1 MRYSDSGEEGEE
13 AEIEKLEADKLRRN
27 VPCLPDELFD
37 RLPDFLKRGL
47 THVRNKRERD
57 ILLLSMIT
65 NISGCLPGGEDEL
78 WRNGLFRRSLP
89 GGFSRFG
96 QRKRGDATGGNSA
109 RSHSGVLR

>member
-1 MRYSDSGEEGEE
+1 MRYSEPNEGEE
-13 AEIEKLEADKLRRN
+13 EAELEKLEADKLRRE

-65 NISGCLPGGEDEL
+65 NISGCLPGVRMNYGEWFIPPISTWWL
-78 WRNGLFRRSLP
+78 WPVRAEE
-89 GGFSRFG
+89 
-96 QRKRGDATGGNSA
+96 RG
-109 RSHSGVLR
+109 